1 MNFFNQIPEI
11 KLSCTGDISAITAA
25 VAEKLSASESSHD
38 LDHTIRVM
46 HNAEL
51 LLAHTPGVDAD
62 IVRLSALLHD
72 IARPEED
79 AGKGSCCHAE
89 LGAKLAMEI
98 LLSAAVPHPVAAA
111 VSRAIACHRFRRGA
125 VPNFIEAQILY
136 DADKLDSLGAVGLGR
151 AFLFA
156 GHCNARLHNTEAEAL
171 SSEPYSKEDTAFRE
185 YLVKLRH
192 VPEKMFTAEGKKIAV
207 SRLQFM
213 ETFFSTLDSEIN
225 G

>member
-1 MNFFNQIPEI
+1 MISK
-11 KLSCTGDISAITAA
+11 KLYNTIFRLVKKS
-25 VAEKLSASESSHD
+25 LLRSESSHD
-38 LDHTIRVM
+38 LDHTLRVCR
-46 HNAEL
+46 NADKLLAEL
-51 LLAHTPGVDAD
+51 PQAD
-62 IVRLSALLHD
+62 KDVVRLAALLHD

-89 LGAKLAMEI
+89 LGAALAFDI
-98 LLSAAVPHPVAAA
+98 LRSAAVPHPVAAA

-125 VPNFIEAQILY
+125 VPDFIEAQILY

>member
-11 KLSCTGDISAITAA
+11 KLSCTGNISAITAA

-62 IVRLSALLHD
+62 I
-72 IARPEED
+72 ARPEED

-89 LGAKLAMEI
+89 LGAALAFDS
-98 LLSAAVPHPVAAA
+98 LRSAAVPHPVAAA

-125 VPNFIEAQILY
+125 VPDFIEAQILY

-192 VPEKMFTAEGKKIAV
+192 VPEKMFTAEGKKIAL

>member
-1 MNFFNQIPEI
+1 MSFTNRIPEI
-11 KLSCTGDISAITAA
+11 TLSCGGDISAITAA
-25 VAEKLSASESSHD
+25 VAGKLSASESSHD
-38 LDHTIRVM
+38 LDHTLRVM

-51 LLAHTPGVDAD
+51 LLAHTPGADAD

-89 LGAKLAMEI
+89 LGAELAKN
-98 LLSAAVPHPVAAA
+98 LLLDSGVPLPVARA
-111 VSRAIACHRFRRGA
+111 VSRAIGSHRFRRGA
-125 VPNFIEAQILY
+125 APDFIEAQILY

-156 GHCNARLHNTEAEAL
+156 GHCNARLHNSESEAL
-171 SSEPYSKEDTAFRE
+171 GSEPYSKEDTAFRE

-192 VPEKMFTAEGKKIAV
+192 VPGKMFTCEGKKIAV
-207 SRLQFM
+207 RRLQFM
-213 ETFFSTLDSEIN
+213 ENFFSTLEAEIN